1 MKAFENFTNLYS
13 NSKTLR
19 FGLIPE
25 GDTLSNIEKTGILA
39 EDERLAEDFKKVK
52 KIADEWLKAF
62 INESLAGRS
71 LNLEDLLIFEEKYN
85 IFPRDEKDEEEF
97 NDIKAKLRKEIVS
110 YLAVNPKFK
119 LLGSA
124 DLVRKELPD
133 FAKTE
138 EDKNLINKFK
148 TFTTYFTNY
157 HKTRENIYSAEEKH
171 ASYAY
176 RIINENLPLFIVN
189 KKNFEII
196 KNSYPELIEDIKK
209 STEPLLNGEKVEN
222 MFSLEWFSNTLTQS
236 GIDLYNKMIGGESLE
251 DGKKIQG
258 FNEKVNLFRQANK
271 LDGKSVPMLKQL
283 KKQILGDKNV
293 PAWITEGFKN
303 KDSMNNAIVEFM
315 DNIKPVLST
324 AADVFVTE
332 ESHDY
337 NKIFIKTRFLTD
349 LSHELFKDWNFLK
362 NILLEKYTARN
373 PKSKNSEKE
382 FAKISYFSIAEI
394 QAALPNLS
402 KDFIFES
409 FYDKT
414 INIVAEIRRSYELWN
429 INQESVPALKSLMD
443 NILQLHRTFK
453 PFDIDEAD
461 KDPVFYESFD
471 RIFDGMDGAVKLY
484 NEVRNFITKK
494 PYSLEKIKLNFGNST
509 LLAGWDVNKESDNS
523 SVLLRKGNDYYL
535 AIMDKSHNK
544 VFKNAPLVKNNEESY
559 KKMEYKLLPKSYMM
573 LPKVFFSRS
582 NKHTYEPSDEIMRI
596 YENGTFKAGD
606 NFNADDLHALIDF
619 YKDSIKKNPEW
630 SCYNFNFRPTEEY
643 QKINEF
649 YDDVDSQGYVITFR
663 DITASYIDELV
674 KDGKIYLFKIYNKD
688 FSTYS
693 KGTPNLH
700 TLYFKMLFDERN
712 LKDTVYKL
720 NGGAEMFYR
729 KKSLNYSEEIMKNG
743 HHAEELKGKFNY
755 AIIKDRRFA
764 FDKFQFNVPITLNPN
779 APDRG
784 NINDICRDFIK
795 SNDINVVGVHRA
807 ENHLVYITVLDSAG
821 KIIEQHSFNEIE
833 GYNGKNINYMEKLEK
848 RGGAMDEARVN
859 WGVIGNIKEL
869 KEGYLSNVI
878 SKIAA
883 LMVKYNAVCVMEDL
897 SYDFIRERSAIEKQI
912 YQKFEKM
919 LIDKLN
925 FYVNKKKEPEEIGG
939 LLKPLQLANKF
950 VSFER
955 IGKESGMIFY
965 VSPYKVT
972 DIDPV
977 TGFVNL
983 FDTRYFN
990 VNKSKD
996 FFGKFKNISY
1006 NEKTNLFEFT
1016 FNYDNFTDKDK
1027 IQSART
1033 EWTVYTYG
1041 ERIERFNDNN
1051 QPKYR
1056 KIELTKE
1063 FKNLFSDYSVDY
1075 KGDLKESIL
1084 SLNEKDFFVR
1094 LLSLFRLTVQMRN
1107 GDFIISPVMDKTGK
1121 FFDSRKPNG
1130 KALPE
1135 NSAANG
1141 AYNIAR
1147 KGLILLDRI
1156 KQSENIRKVDL
1167 RLSGDEWLQFAQGGD
1182 L

>member
-1 MKAFENFTNLYS
+1 
-13 NSKTLR
+13 
-19 FGLIPE
+19 
-25 GDTLSNIEKTGILA
+25 
-39 EDERLAEDFKKVK
+39 
-52 KIADEWLKAF
+52 
-62 INESLAGRS
+62 
-71 LNLEDLLIFEEKYN
+71 
-85 IFPRDEKDEEEF
+85 
-97 NDIKAKLRKEIVS
+97 
-110 YLAVNPKFK
+110 
-119 LLGSA
+119 
-124 DLVRKELPD
+124 
-133 FAKTE
+133 
-138 EDKNLINKFK
+138 
-148 TFTTYFTNY
+148 
-157 HKTRENIYSAEEKH
+157 
-171 ASYAY
+171 
-176 RIINENLPLFIVN
+176 
-189 KKNFEII
+189 
-196 KNSYPELIEDIKK
+196 
-209 STEPLLNGEKVEN
+209 
-222 MFSLEWFSNTLTQS
+222 
-236 GIDLYNKMIGGESLE
+236 MIGGESLE

-258 FNEKVNLFRQANK
+258 FNEKVNLFRQSNK

-303 KDSMNNAIVEFM
+303 KDSMNNAVVEFYN
-315 DNIKPVLST
+315 NIKSVLAS
-324 AADVFVTE
+324 AADIFAPDGK
-332 ESHDY
+332 SYDY
-337 NKIFIKTRFLTD
+337 TGIYIKSRFLTD
-349 LSHELFKDWNFLK
+349 LSHELFKDFNFLK
-362 NILLEKYTARN
+362 NVLLENYIANN
-373 PKSKNSEKE
+373 PKSKNPEKE
-382 FAKISYFSIAEI
+382 FLKIAYFSIANV
-394 QAALPNLS
+394 QATLPNAD
-402 KDFIFES
+402 KDFMFEF
-409 FYDKT
+409 FYNKI
-414 INIVAEIRRSYELWN
+414 INTVADIRRSYELW
-429 INQESVPALKSLMD
+429 INNQNSVPDLKGLMD
-443 NILQLHRTFK
+443 NIIALHRTFK
-453 PFDIDEAD
+453 VFDFEGLD
-461 KDPVFYESFD
+461 KDLVFYESFD

-494 PYSLEKIKLNFGNST
+494 PYSVEKIKLNFGNST
-509 LLAGWDVNKESDNS
+509 LLAGWDVNKEIDNA
-523 SVLLRKGNDYYL
+523 SVLFSKGDYYYL
-535 AIMDKSHNK
+535 GIINKEHNK
-544 VFKNAPLVKNNEESY
+544 IFKNAISAEYGEDAY

-573 LPKVFFSRS
+573 LPKVFFAEG
-582 NKHTYEPSDEIMRI
+582 NKSKYEPSDEIIRI
-596 YENGTFKAGD
+596 YNDGTFKAGD
-606 NFNADDLHALIDF
+606 NFNTGDLHTLIDF
-619 YKDSIKKNPEW
+619 YKESISKNPEW

-663 DITASYIDELV
+663 DITASYINELV
-674 KDGKIYLFKIYNKD
+674 KDGKVYLFKIYNKD
-688 FSTYS
+688 FSVYS

-821 KIIEQHSFNEIE
+821 NIIEQHSLNEIE

-848 RGGAMDEARVN
+848 RGEERDGARVN

-883 LMVKYNAVCVMEDL
+883 LMVRYNAVCAMEDL
-897 SYDFIRERSAIEKQI
+897 SYDFIRERSAIEKPV

-925 FYVNKKKEPEEIGG
+925 FYADKKKEPEELGG

-1051 QPKYR
+1051 QPKFR
-1056 KIELTKE
+1056 KIDLTKE

-1075 KGDLKESIL
+1075 KGDLEEFIL
-1084 SLNEKDFFVR
+1084 SLNDKDFFVR

-1107 GDFIISPVMDKTGK
+1107 GDFIISPAMDKSGK
-1121 FFDSRKPNG
+1121 FYDSRKPND

-1135 NSAANG
+1135 NAAANG

-1147 KGLILLDRI
+1147 KGLILLNRI

-1167 RLSGDEWLQFAQGGD
+1167 RLSGDEWLQFAQGGNS
-1182 L
+1182 

>member
-283 KKQILGDKNV
+283 RKQILGDKNV
-293 PAWITEGFKN
+293 PSWVTEGFKN
-303 KDSMNNAIVEFM
+303 KDSMNTAVTEFYGK
-315 DNIKPVLST
+315 IKSVLST
-324 AADVFVTE
+324 VADIFAIE
-332 ESHDY
+332 NCDY
-337 NKIFIKTRFLTD
+337 SKIYIKSRFLAD
-349 LSHELFKDWNFLK
+349 ISHELFKDFSFLK
-362 NILLEKYTARN
+362 NVLLEKYIANNT
-373 PKSKNSEKE
+373 KSKNPEKDFLRIE
-382 FAKISYFSIAEI
+382 YFTIADI
-394 QAALPNLS
+394 QAVMSNTD
-402 KDFIFES
+402 KGFIFEY
-409 FYDKT
+409 FYNKI
-414 INIVAEIRRSYELWN
+414 INTVSGIRQFYELWTA
-429 INQESVPALKSLMD
+429 NQDSVPALKDLMD
-443 NILQLHRTFK
+443 NILALHRTLK
-453 PFDIDEAD
+453 IFDVEGSD
-461 KDPVFYESFD
+461 KDPVFYEMFDESFD
-471 RIFDGMDGAVKLY
+471 ELNGAVKLY

-509 LLAGWDVNKESDNS
+509 LLSGWDVNKETDNA
-523 SVLLRKGNDYYL
+523 SVLLRKGDYYYL
-535 AIMDKSHNK
+535 GIMDEEHNK
-544 VFKNAPLVKNNEESY
+544 IFKNAPLAEIDEESY
-559 KKMEYKLLPKSYMM
+559 EKMDYKLLPKSYMM
-573 LPKVFFSRS
+573 LPKVSFSKGNAS
-582 NKHTYEPSDEIMRI
+582 KYEPSKEILRI
-596 YENGTFKAGD
+596 YENGSFKAGE
-606 NFNADDLHALIDF
+606 NFSIDDLHALIDF
-619 YKDSIKKNPEW
+619 YKDSIAKNPEW
-630 SCYNFNFRPTEEY
+630 VCYKFNFKPTEDY

-649 YDDVDSQGYVITFR
+649 YDDVDSQGYVISFR
-663 DITASYIDELV
+663 DIKANYIDKLV
-674 KDGKIYLFKIYNKD
+674 KEGKLYLFKIYNKD
-688 FSTYS
+688 FSPYS

-712 LKDTVYKL
+712 LKNTVYKL

-729 KKSLNYSEEIMKNG
+729 KKSLNYSEEMLKKG
-743 HHAEELKGKFNY
+743 HHAEELKDKFNY
-755 AIIKDRRFA
+755 PIIKDRRFA
-764 FDKFQFNVPITLNPN
+764 FDRFQFNVAVTLNPN
-779 APDRG
+779 ALGFG
-784 NINDICRDFIK
+784 NINDIARDFIR
-795 SNDINVVGVHRA
+795 SNDANVIGIHRA
-807 ENHLVYITVLDSAG
+807 ENHLIYIVVLDSHG
-821 KIIEQHSFNEIE
+821 RIIEQQSLNEIE
-833 GYNGKNINYMEKLEK
+833 GYNGKKINYMEKLDE
-848 RGGAMDEARVN
+848 RGKERDEARVN
-859 WGVIGNIKEL
+859 WQEIGNIKEL
-869 KEGYLSNVI
+869 KEGYLSNII

-883 LMVKYNAVCVMEDL
+883 LMVKHNAVCVMEDL
-897 SYDFIRERSAIEKQI
+897 SYNFIRERSAIEKQI

-925 FYVNKKKEPEEIGG
+925 FYVDKKKNPEELGG

-950 VSFER
+950 VSFEK

-990 VNKSKD
+990 IDKSLR
-996 FFGKFKNISY
+996 FFSKFKNINY
-1006 NEKTNLFEFT
+1006 NDKADWFEFS
-1016 FNYDNFTDKDK
+1016 FDYSDFTDKDK

-1033 EWTVYTYG
+1033 EWTVCTYG
-1041 ERIERFNDNN
+1041 ERIERFNENN
-1051 QPKYR
+1051 QPKFR
-1056 KIELTKE
+1056 KVDLTKE
-1063 FKNLFSDYSVDY
+1063 FKALFAEYSIDY

-1084 SLNEKDFFVR
+1084 LLNDKNFFVR
-1094 LLSLFRLTVQMRN
+1094 LLSLFRITVQMRN
-1107 GDFIISPVMDKTGK
+1107 GDYIISPVMDNSGK
-1121 FFDSRKPNG
+1121 FYDSRKPNKG
-1130 KALPE
+1130 LPE
-1135 NSAANG
+1135 NAAANG

-1156 KQSENIRKVDL
+1156 KQVQDIRKVDL
-1167 RLSGDEWLQFAQGGD
+1167 RISGDEWLQYAQGGG